1 MIDIKELEW
10 GLRPFREIN
19 ALAICGAR
27 TLFQEDRIE
36 FLHDRQSN
44 LGSAPACEALHSWL
58 NGKAVPALKEHI
70 VKQGW
75 TWNTEETFT
84 LETWSF
90 LFEASPRSSGGYIY
104 LSAYLK
110 GLEKFPEGKWSGTF
124 IPEIGEKIVAAVNGI
139 GESEVLGYYLQ
150 AGWIGVIAL
159 PNNPPEW
166 FVKQNGKNA
175 VCGLFGAEIRKL

>member
-1 MIDIKELEW
+1 MINTRELEW

-19 ALAICGAR
+19 ALAVYGAR
-27 TLFQEDRIE
+27 TLFQGDRIE

-44 LGSAPACEALHSWL
+44 LGSAPSSEALHSWL

-84 LETWSF
+84 FETWSF
-90 LFEASPRSSGGYIY
+90 LFEASPRNSGGYIY

-110 GLEKFPEGKWSGTF
+110 GLEKFRKENGPVLLFQESARRSWRPSTASGKAKSSVTIFRTDGSGLSFCRITRQK
-124 IPEIGEKIVAAVNGI
+124 G
-139 GESEVLGYYLQ
+139 S
-150 AGWIGVIAL
+150 
-159 PNNPPEW
+159 
-166 FVKQNGKNA
+166 
-175 VCGLFGAEIRKL
+175 